1 MAISPAVRRLIN
13 SANSLKR
20 WAEEPDRTAATA
32 PAREAL
38 WRRFEQQADPD
49 GTLTPEERRK
59 RAEALRRAHLR
70 RMSARSAQVRAERKR
85 KRLEA
90 EKRAREAA
98 AAAAAART
106 ASAGDTGNQ
115 S

>member
-1 MAISPAVRRLIN
+1 MVSPAVRRLIN

-20 WAEEPDRTAATA
+20 WAQEPDRTAATA
-32 PAREAL
+32 PAREAM

-49 GTLTPEERRK
+49 GKLTPEERAK
-59 RAEALRRAHLR
+59 RADALRRAHLR

-85 KRLEA
+85 KRLDA
-90 EKRAREAA
+90 EKKARDAA

-106 ASAGDTGNQ
+106 ASTGDTGDQ